1 MWDWNGWSWWW
12 WILMP
17 LMMVGFWGLFAWVVV
32 MLVRNDRNDRASR
45 PGGGQAPPAAGAER
59 DEAEQ
64 ILAARF
70 ARGEIDAD
78 EYRRHLEVLRGG
90 SGDRAA

>member
-1 MWDWNGWSWWW
+1 MMWDWNGWSWWW

-17 LMMVGFWGLFAWVVV
+17 VMMIGFWGVVAWVVV
-32 MLVRNDRNDRASR
+32 TLVRNDRASGTKG
-45 PGGGQAPPAAGAER
+45 PGATPPPQG
-59 DEAEQ
+59 DEAER
-64 ILAARF
+64 ILGERF

-78 EYRRHLEVLRGG
+78 EYRRRLEVLRGG